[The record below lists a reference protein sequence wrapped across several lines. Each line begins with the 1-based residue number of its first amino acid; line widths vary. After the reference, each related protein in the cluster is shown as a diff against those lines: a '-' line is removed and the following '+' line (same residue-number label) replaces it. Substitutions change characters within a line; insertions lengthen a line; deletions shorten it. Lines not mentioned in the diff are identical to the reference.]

1 MSSLGDIVLLDFP
14 YANRAGSKVRPGIVI
29 AISGEK
35 SYGDL
40 QVAYLTT
47 EVDSYGFDPFA
58 TMISNADLAEGTLT
72 RNSVVRLDKVITV
85 DSGQCRKVARL
96 DVAKLDE
103 VLRKATRH
111 RVANYAAHRFA
122 PATFTSG
129 VTAIPPAG
137 KVIGVQELENMV
149 EAALDG
155 WLTTGRF
162 NEQFERKLGKF
173 LDLPQ
178 VLTVNSGSS
187 ANLAAVS
194 ALCSPLLGERALQP
208 GDEVIT
214 VAAGFPTTVNPI
226 LVNGLIPVFVDVE
239 LGTYERRYCSDR
251 CGDWAT
257 HPGDHAGA
265 YLGQSLQ
272 S

>member
-1 MSSLGDIVLLDFP
+1 MAMGKP
-14 YANRAGSKVRPGIVI
+14 
-29 AISGEK
+29 
-35 SYGDL
+35 
-40 QVAYLTT
+40 
-47 EVDSYGFDPFA
+47 
-58 TMISNADLAEGTLT
+58 NAPL
-72 RNSVVRLDKVITV
+72 
-85 DSGQCRKVARL
+85 
-96 DVAKLDE
+96 AKLDE

-111 RVANYAAHRFA
+111 WVVNYAAHRFT

-129 VTAIPPAG
+129 VSVIPPAG
-137 KVIGVQELENMV
+137 KVLNGAELELMV

-162 NEQFERKLGKF
+162 NEQFERQLGE
-173 LDLPQ
+173 LLGLPQ

-194 ALCSPLLGERALQP
+194 ALCSPLLGERALRP

-239 LGTYERRYCSDR
+239 LGTYNVDVAQLAAAVEPRTRAIMLAHTLGNPFNLDIVPAWRVSMD
-251 CGDWAT
+251 CGWWRIVVMRSGQPVGVGRWGRLAI
-257 HPGDHAGA
+257 
-265 YLGQSLQ
+265 LGR
-272 S
+272 